1 MLGSNETEEIRLEN
15 PKKIDQN
22 SSTATIPRKSKKSED
37 KNEVYKHNSVQ
48 PRGTN
53 LRVDDMTNQMSL
65 GHTPKQEVRIEES
78 GYISGISDEGLR
90 ERIQNLFQ
98 EEKLK
103 MSQNLMDQCK
113 DYIDSRNMSPN
124 RYGEDVMEE
133 FYRFCKAKLPHDDK
147 YKESIMFVSLFYY
160 FMEKRKHLG

>member
-1 MLGSNETEEIRLEN
+1 MELVNQ
-15 PKKIDQN
+15 KKIDQN
-22 SSTATIPRKSKKSED
+22 SSTATIPRKSKKSSDD
-37 KNEVYKHNSVQ
+37 KNEIYHHNSVQ

-53 LRVDDMTNQMSL
+53 MRVDDMTHQMSL
-65 GHTPKQEVRIEES
+65 GHSPKPVRIEES
-78 GYISGISDEGLR
+78 GYISGVSDEALR
-90 ERIQNLFQ
+90 ERIQNMFQ

-113 DYIDSRNMSPN
+113 DYIDSKNN
-124 RYGEDVMEE
+124 TGKFGEDVMEE